1 MNLTIWPILLIF
13 CHVPLILYIHLTPN
27 LHQLLAKY
35 LLPSGIV
42 NQSEY
47 DFVVVGAGSAG
58 SVVAGRLA
66 ENGHTVLLLEAG
78 GPANWLMT
86 IPYICALFQKTPYDW
101 QYTTEPQ
108 QNGQFRFLKGKN
120 HVRTIGP
127 SK

>member
-35 LLPSGIV
+35 ILPSGIL

-66 ENGHTVLLLEAG
+66 EHGHTVLLLEAG
-78 GPANWLMT
+78 GPANWFMT
-86 IPYICALFQKTPYDW
+86 IPYLCGLFQKTPYDW
-101 QYTTEPQ
+101 QYTTVPL
-108 QNGQFRFLKGKN
+108 QNGEFRFLKGTNSIFK
-120 HVRTIGP
+120 
-127 SK
+127 K

>member
-35 LLPSGIV
+35 ILPSGIL

-66 ENGHTVLLLEAG
+66 EHGHTVLLLEAG
-78 GPANWLMT
+78 GPANWFMT
-86 IPYICALFQKTPYDW
+86 IPYLCGLFQKTPYDW
-101 QYTTEPQ
+101 QYTTVPQ
-108 QNGQFRFLKGKN
+108 QNGEFRFLKGTNSVFRK
-120 HVRTIGP
+120 
-127 SK
+127 